1 MIVRVQGSGQY
12 RLEDGS
18 VTGLNQLDSELL
30 KAVER
35 RDQQEVTSLLY
46 RMIAYVQTEG
56 MPIPPD
62 EIVPSDAILPPDNL
76 TYDEISIILKEDGL
90 VPG

>member
-18 VTGLNQLDSELL
+18 IGGLNQLDSELL

-35 RDQQEVTSLLY
+35 HDEQEVTSLLY
-46 RMIAYVQTEG
+46 KMIAFVQTEG
-56 MPIPPD
+56 KPIPAT

-76 TYDEISIILKEDGL
+76 TYDEIVSILKEDGL

>member
-18 VTGLNQLDSELL
+18 VTGLNQLDGELL
-30 KAVER
+30 SAVQR
-35 RDQQEVTSLLY
+35 NDQEEVSSLLY
-46 RMIAYVQTEG
+46 KMIAYVQTEG
-56 MPIPPD
+56 KPILAD

-76 TYDEISIILKEDGL
+76 TYDEIVTLLKEDGL